1 MAKTKVNRRELLQ
14 LANTY
19 KDQDIT
25 GWYVSA
31 KLDGVRCWSD
41 GGLTRGLKTT
51 SVPWANTD
59 KKVSPIA
66 TGLYTRYGNVIN
78 APDWFLDQLPPYP
91 LDGELFA
98 GRGKFQTTVSI
109 IKRDVPDDRWKQIEY
124 AVYGCP
130 PINNVMQDGEIKNA
144 NFHKV
149 IDQKECAQFIAA
161 CVETRR
167 PEFMTL
173 DETSTFEHE
182 LLAFRYLDSDVAYL
196 HKQVKVSTSEEV
208 DAMLDHELSLGG
220 EGVIIRDPNAVW
232 TPKRVKAL
240 LKLKPSLDDVGILTG
255 FTAGRE
261 TDKGSK
267 HLGRIGALILDYNG
281 KRLELAGLTDEERE
295 LVEGSEYARQHPGKD
310 IVGGVAKHFRIGQA
324 IEFVYRELTQES
336 ATGAGQLPREA
347 RFKRT
352 RGDM

>member
-1 MAKTKVNRRELLQ
+1 MKPKRRELLQ

-31 KLDGVRCWSD
+31 KLDGCRAFSD

-59 KKVSPIA
+59 KKVAPIA
-66 TGLYTRYGNVIN
+66 TGLWSRYGNVIN

-149 IDQKECAQFIAA
+149 IDQKECAMFIAA
-161 CVETRR
+161 CIESRC
-167 PEFMTL
+167 PGFLTL
-173 DETSTFEHE
+173 DETATFEDE
-182 LLAFRYLDSDVAYL
+182 LLALRDLDSQVAYL

-240 LKLKPSLDDVGILTG
+240 LKLKPQNDDVAVLTG
-255 FTAGRE
+255 YTAGRE

-267 HLGRIGALILDYNG
+267 HLGKIGALIVDYNG

-324 IEFVYRELTQES
+324 IEFVYRELTQDS
-336 ATGAGQLPREA
+336 IPREA
-347 RFKRT
+347 RYKRQRT
-352 RGDM
+352 DIS